1 MPEKWE
7 DLTAGAAAWFRDMLD
22 RLAKE
27 GPPPLS
33 LARFLQYD
41 SVTIVISRG
50 YGDAIAV
57 WHQAL
62 GGCQTP
68 SLFGA
73 N

>member
-1 MPEKWE
+1 MESINCGSETSLTFPFME
-7 DLTAGAAAWFRDMLD
+7 DL
-22 RLAKE
+22 
-27 GPPPLS
+27 

-41 SVTIVISRG
+41 SVTIVSSRG